1 MPCRHPP
8 RTTHQ
13 RAGPAISGSIADK
26 TRRELGFYLARQR
39 EYDIREIV
47 ATVVYKATAADTFD
61 PEEYGRSFNPPA
73 DRQGH
78 PAFAYANFHL
88 RAYVRDGRCF
98 GTRYVFK
105 PFEMDTTRAE
115 AYVCVL
121 RSVDRAVQAMQEADG
136 HLPAHDFAGQLL
148 RVARAIGAE
157 YFDWRPHPRGPI
169 ERTNAQGVRDV
180 ATALLN
186 VPDGGA

>member
-1 MPCRHPP
+1 MPE
-8 RTTHQ
+8 
-13 RAGPAISGSIADK
+13 SIASK
-26 TRRELGFYLARQR
+26 TRRELGFYLTRQR
-39 EYDIREIV
+39 EYDVHEIV
-47 ATVVYKATAADTFD
+47 ATVVYKATAADTLD
-61 PEEYGRSFNPPA
+61 PEEYGRSFNPPS

-115 AYVCVL
+115 AYVRVL
-121 RSVDRAVQAMQEADG
+121 RSVDRAVTAMHEADG
-136 HLPAHDFAGQLL
+136 YLPDDDFAGHLL

-157 YFDWRPHPRGPI
+157 YFDWRPHSRGPV
-169 ERTNAQGVRDV
+169 ERTDAQGIRDV
-180 ATALLN
+180 ITTMLGS
-186 VPDGGA
+186 PDGGA